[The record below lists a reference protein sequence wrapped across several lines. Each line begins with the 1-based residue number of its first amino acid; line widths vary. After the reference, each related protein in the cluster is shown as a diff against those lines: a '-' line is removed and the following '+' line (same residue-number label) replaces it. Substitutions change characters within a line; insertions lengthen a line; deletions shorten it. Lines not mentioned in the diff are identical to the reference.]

1 MSKDSS
7 KVRKI
12 DSFFGPSS
20 YAIKAE
26 TETTTNKKL
35 KVDNATENEE
45 WEVQSSYD
53 SSVSTDN
60 HSSESDDCQ
69 QLNDLQEI
77 KNLDPEH
84 LYQKQVTEIQIE
96 NVSKI
101 GPSDITHIVSDQP
114 TQPIL
119 KNYPQSKFFSS
130 ESDTSPFYKIRFKNW
145 KKAVDKNAGIKGH
158 NKSCM
163 HKTCLMKWEGYNNSK
178 KTKSILSTLNEKNIS
193 LVKENRYYMSVIAE
207 ILLFTACQNIAQRG
221 DDEGAESLNRGNFV
235 LLNACIN
242 PNKVTINNFSTFII
256 SDWFQTNNK

>member
-26 TETTTNKKL
+26 TETTTNKKH

-45 WEVQSSYD
+45 WEVQSNYD
-53 SSVSTDN
+53 SSVGTDN
-60 HSSESDDCQ
+60 HSSDSDDCQ

-77 KNLDPEH
+77 KNLDPERPEH

-119 KNYPQSKFFSS
+119 KNYPQSKFGKEWRQFRPEWFKSYPWLEYSVLDNACYCFPCRFFSS
-130 ESDTSPFYKIRFKNW
+130 ESDNSPFYKIG
-145 KKAVDKNAGIKGH
+145 KKLLIK
-158 NKSCM
+158 M
-163 HKTCLMKWEGYNNSK
+163 QE
-178 KTKSILSTLNEKNIS
+178 
-193 LVKENRYYMSVIAE
+193 
-207 ILLFTACQNIAQRG
+207 
-221 DDEGAESLNRGNFV
+221 
-235 LLNACIN
+235 
-242 PNKVTINNFSTFII
+242 
-256 SDWFQTNNK
+256 

>member
-26 TETTTNKKL
+26 TETTKNKKL
-35 KVDNATENEE
+35 KVNNATENEE
-45 WEVQSSYD
+45 WEVQSNYD
-53 SSVSTDN
+53 SSVGTDN
-60 HSSESDDCQ
+60 HSSDSDDCQ

-119 KNYPQSKFFSS
+119 KN
-130 ESDTSPFYKIRFKNW
+130 
-145 KKAVDKNAGIKGH
+145 
-158 NKSCM
+158 
-163 HKTCLMKWEGYNNSK
+163 
-178 KTKSILSTLNEKNIS
+178 
-193 LVKENRYYMSVIAE
+193 
-207 ILLFTACQNIAQRG
+207 
-221 DDEGAESLNRGNFV
+221 
-235 LLNACIN
+235 
-242 PNKVTINNFSTFII
+242 
-256 SDWFQTNNK
+256 